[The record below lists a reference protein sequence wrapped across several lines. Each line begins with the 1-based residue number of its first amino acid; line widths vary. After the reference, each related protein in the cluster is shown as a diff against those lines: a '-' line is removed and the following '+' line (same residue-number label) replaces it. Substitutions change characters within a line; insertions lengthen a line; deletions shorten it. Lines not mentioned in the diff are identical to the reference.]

1 MKAAAQIAV
10 DNDTVSDY
18 VSDPDVALGKPST
31 RRSIPTSGRLRI
43 AKPHALNI

>member
-1 MKAAAQIAV
+1 MKAAVQIAV

-31 RRSIPTSGRLRI
+31 RRSIPTLGRLRI
-43 AKPHALNI
+43 AKPHSLSI